1 MFRKLKRWSSKAS
14 GIAAPTIGTRD
25 HASLISEALALSG
38 EQGRRILRLSHVYR
52 LIIGAVL
59 VALSLSNM
67 DQELL
72 NLTHPSLFRSAS
84 WTYFANSLLF
94 AIVLRR
100 PRRLLPVF
108 SMAML
113 DILLLSWL
121 FYAGGGISSGIGNL
135 LIVSVAIA
143 NILLRG
149 RIGLLIAAVATMG
162 LIYLTFYLSLSQP
175 AASNQYLQAGLLG
188 VLSFAIALFVQSLT
202 SRLQQ
207 TESIAA
213 QRATDVANLEALN
226 TRILQRMRTGIL
238 LLDPQQR
245 LLLSN
250 PSAGQLLGSEG
261 SPGSKLS
268 TWLPELHQ
276 RLRQWQQNPTLLPQ
290 SLHAAPGGTALQPSF
305 VDLPYGNQQHTLVFL
320 DDISQIAQQAQQ
332 LKLASLGRLTAG
344 IAHEIR
350 NPLGAISHAAQLL
363 MESEDLTAADLRL
376 TQIIQDQSR
385 RMNLVIENVLQLSRR
400 RPAEPKLLDLS
411 QWLQNYVRDFRNSAS
426 PNQTIHL
433 LVDEPGLH
441 SRIDPDQLHQVL
453 TNLVQNGLRYSLQKK
468 SDAQLWIKLF
478 IDSESE
484 LPVLEVHD
492 DGPGIAPERLDKI
505 FEPFYTTEAKGT
517 GLGLYISRELCE
529 SNQARLDFKPSEH
542 GGSCFRITFAH
553 PRKMS

>member
-1 MFRKLKRWSSKAS
+1 M
-14 GIAAPTIGTRD
+14 
-25 HASLISEALALSG
+25 ISEALALSG

-52 LIIGAVL
+52 LMIGAVL

-72 NLTHPSLFRSAS
+72 NLTHPSLFRYAS

-162 LIYLTFYLSLSQP
+162 LIYLTFYLSLSQA

-268 TWLPELHQ
+268 SWLPELHQ

-290 SLHAAPGGTALQPSF
+290 SLHAAQGGTALQPSF

-478 IDSESE
+478 IDAESE